1 MRRRCGMRKTK
12 VIEIYY
18 KGVYRKRNKVIK
30 GLLFIYRSDIE
41 ELAKE
46 KLKEG
51 HDFDEVE
58 ILDVKLAGV
67 QGDDD

>member
-1 MRRRCGMRKTK
+1 MNKPEA
-12 VIEIYY
+12 IEIYY

-41 ELAKE
+41 KLAKE

-51 HDFDEVE
+51 HDFDDVE
-58 ILDVKLAGV
+58 ILDVKLAEV
-67 QGDDD
+67 QGDE